1 MELLTALVMGQ
12 PSLACDA
19 CVVRGGCPEPRPPP
33 QRVVVTE
40 RLHQSANRRRV
51 LPHAELKQ
59 AGPRRLASSS
69 STALG
74 VAVRIRGSFASCG
87 YCWLRAG
94 IAKTQS
100 SAIRSLKCTYE
111 QGADSF
117 RPLVSTAARCDR
129 SLGRRE
135 HLAAGSLICTCCVP
149 PRRRLQAR
157 IDEDLPYKRTVDE
170 VLVYTSRLL
179 YTARNTWV
187 VAAAATRRR
196 PPAART
202 AKRGGSAR
210 SGNVSGSE
218 SLHVEDFREVSSTQA

>member
-74 VAVRIRGSFASCG
+74 VDVRISGSLAFVRVLLAEPN
-87 YCWLRAG
+87 LAQ
-94 IAKTQS
+94 KQS
-100 SAIRSLKCTYE
+100 SAIAASSAPRAR
-111 QGADSF
+111 GWF
-117 RPLVSTAARCDR
+117 RFDLWFRLLRAAIEVLGVESTWQ
-129 SLGRRE
+129 
-135 HLAAGSLICTCCVP
+135 LAASCACSVP
-149 PRRRLQAR
+149 PRSAGSKQSLLQ
-157 IDEDLPYKRTVDE
+157 I
-170 VLVYTSRLL
+170 
-179 YTARNTWV
+179 
-187 VAAAATRRR
+187 
-196 PPAART
+196 
-202 AKRGGSAR
+202 
-210 SGNVSGSE
+210 
-218 SLHVEDFREVSSTQA
+218 LHI

>member
-94 IAKTQS
+94 IAKTRARQYAAS
-100 SAIRSLKCTYE
+100 SAPRARS
-111 QGADSF
+111 SF
-117 RPLVSTAARCDR
+117 VSTARFDCCALR
-129 SLGRRE
+129 SNSRALGCWQS
-135 HLAAGSLICTCCVP
+135 HMHHMQYCAVG
-149 PRRRLQAR
+149 
-157 IDEDLPYKRTVDE
+157 
-170 VLVYTSRLL
+170 
-179 YTARNTWV
+179 
-187 VAAAATRRR
+187 
-196 PPAART
+196 
-202 AKRGGSAR
+202 
-210 SGNVSGSE
+210 
-218 SLHVEDFREVSSTQA
+218 

>member
-74 VAVRIRGSFASCG
+74 VAARIRESVPFVRVLLAE
-87 YCWLRAG
+87 
-94 IAKTQS
+94 AKTQS
-100 SAIRSLKCTYE
+100 SAIRKFKCTTSK
-111 QGADSF
+111 GVVPF

-135 HLAAGSLICTCCVP
+135 HLAAGSLMCMQC
-149 PRRRLQAR
+149 
-157 IDEDLPYKRTVDE
+157 
-170 VLVYTSRLL
+170 
-179 YTARNTWV
+179 
-187 VAAAATRRR
+187 AAA
-196 PPAART
+196 
-202 AKRGGSAR
+202 
-210 SGNVSGSE
+210 
-218 SLHVEDFREVSSTQA
+218 

>member
-74 VAVRIRGSFASCG
+74 VDVRISGSLAFVRVLLAEPN
-87 YCWLRAG
+87 LAQ
-94 IAKTQS
+94 KQS
-100 SAIRSLKCTYE
+100 SAIRSLKCTTSK
-111 QGADSF
+111 GSPFD
-117 RPLVSTAARCDR
+117 LVSTAARCDQFE
-129 SLGRRE
+129 STWL
-135 HLAAGSLICTCCVP
+135 LAVSYAP
-149 PRRRLQAR
+149 HA
-157 IDEDLPYKRTVDE
+157 
-170 VLVYTSRLL
+170 VLCSRL
-179 YTARNTWV
+179 AQASNQWCKV
-187 VAAAATRRR
+187 
-196 PPAART
+196 
-202 AKRGGSAR
+202 
-210 SGNVSGSE
+210 
-218 SLHVEDFREVSSTQA
+218 LHI